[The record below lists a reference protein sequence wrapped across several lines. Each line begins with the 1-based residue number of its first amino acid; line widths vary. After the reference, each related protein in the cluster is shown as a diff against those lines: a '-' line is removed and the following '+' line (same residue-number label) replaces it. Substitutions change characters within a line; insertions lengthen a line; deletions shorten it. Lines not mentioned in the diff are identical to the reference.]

1 MENICIIGATSA
13 IAAACAE
20 RLIET
25 KGEINFALIGRSGP
39 KLESLSTKLT
49 GLGALAITHHILD
62 IAQLDAHEDTIQA
75 AAKNLG
81 QFDIVIIAHATT
93 PNQLVCEADI
103 DAALEAFFINGTS
116 VISLLT
122 RLTSKH
128 LVKEK
133 GTIVVISSVAG
144 DRGRR
149 SNYVYGS
156 AKAAITSF
164 SSGLRARLTDQN
176 INVLT
181 VKPGYVDTPLNDGIE
196 LPKFMVVT
204 PQYAARKI
212 VSSIAKRKSVIYVPY
227 FWYFIML
234 VVRAIPETIFKRLK
248 F

>member
-13 IAAACAE
+13 IATACAE

-25 KGEINFALIGRSGP
+25 KGKINFVLIGRNVT
-39 KLESLSTKLT
+39 KLESLSTQLSN
-49 GLGALAITHHILD
+49 LGASQITHHILD
-62 IAQLDAHEDTIQA
+62 ISQLDDHEDTVQA
-75 AAKNLG
+75 AAKDFG
-81 QFDIVIIAHATT
+81 QFDIVIVAHATT
-93 PNQLVCEADI
+93 PNQETCETNIEAT
-103 DAALEAFFINGTS
+103 LQAFFINGTS

-122 RLTSKH
+122 RVTSQR
-128 LVKEK
+128 LVKRD

-156 AKAAITSF
+156 AKAAVTSF

-196 LPKFMVVT
+196 LPKFMVVS

-212 VSSIAKRKSVIYVPY
+212 VSSIAKRKSVIYVPF

-234 VVRAIPETIFKRLK
+234 VVRAIPETLFKRLK